1 MSVDP
6 HQITMAA
13 KAHRLWARKYVNVGR
28 RCDPFVLAVSQL
40 SSDSA
45 GCDGQKF
52 FDDGLFVVG

>member
-1 MSVDP
+1 
-6 HQITMAA
+6 MAA